1 MREKWI
7 LDISVTPTVTLNA
20 YTAGDVVGGLMTFT
34 VSGSRPAS
42 GEIRK
47 IVLVDDANQ
56 KEQYTLLIHDDTP
69 STIANDAAYAPTV
82 ADLKLIIDEVVV
94 ATADWSSWN
103 SNAVAI
109 IGSYEDG
116 EMHIPFHTEDGK
128 LYMYLVATD
137 TPDYAAATDLTIIM
151 TCEVWA

>member
-7 LDISVTPTVTLNA
+7 KDIAVTPTITLNA
-20 YTAGDVVGGLMTFT
+20 YTAGDVVGGLMTFE
-34 VSGSRPAS
+34 VRGGPAS

-47 IVLVDDANQ
+47 IVLVDDHNQ
-56 KEQYTLLIHDDTP
+56 SEQYTLLIHDDTP
-69 STIANDAAYAPTV
+69 STIANDAAYAPVV
-82 ADLKLIIDEVVV
+82 ADLKLIVDEVVV
-94 ATADWSSWN
+94 ATADWSTWN

-109 IGSYEDG
+109 VGSFENA

-128 LYMYLVATD
+128 LYMYAVATD

-151 TCEVWA
+151 TCEVWY